1 MRKTHVPR
9 ILKPLY
15 SVSKI
20 VALMGLILGL
30 ASGCTTAATLDT
42 VTAAPVAPVS
52 EKSASI
58 VVDGSTGVVLY
69 QASADLPRVPASL
82 TKMMTL
88 YLTFEALQSGRITKS
103 TPIPVSAHAASQA
116 PSKLGLKPGATIDV
130 DTAIKAIVVKSAN
143 DVAVALAE
151 YIGGSEDQFAVLM
164 TDKARRLGM
173 RGTNFHNASGL
184 PDPQQITTARDMA
197 LLGLALRKHYPQQ
210 YYYFGTQDFVFN
222 GKQIHGHNRVLSQLN
237 GADGI
242 KTGYVKASGFNIV
255 TSVSDNGRQLV
266 AVVMGGNTAKMRDAQ
281 VVSLVN
287 TYLPQVASR

>member
-1 MRKTHVPR
+1 MS
-9 ILKPLY
+9 LY
-15 SVSKI
+15 SLPKI
-20 VALMGLILGL
+20 VALMGLILGV
-30 ASGCTTAATLDT
+30 ASGCTTAATLDPAGA
-42 VTAAPVAPVS
+42 VSGPVS

-69 QASADLPRVPASL
+69 QASADLPRIPASL

-88 YLTFEALQSGRITKS
+88 YLTFEALQSGRISKS
-103 TPIPVSAHAASQA
+103 TLIPVSAHAASQA
-116 PSKLGLKPGATIDV
+116 PSKLGFKPGQTIDV

-151 YIGGSEDQFAVLM
+151 YLGGTEDQFAALM

-173 RGTNFHNASGL
+173 RGTTFHNASGL

-197 LLGLALRKHYPQQ
+197 LLGLALRRHYPQH

-222 GKQIHGHNRVLSQLN
+222 GKLVRGHNRVLSQLN

-242 KTGYVKASGFNIV
+242 KTGYVRASGFNIV

-266 AVVMGGNTAKMRDAQ
+266 AVVMGGNTAKIRDAQ

>member
-1 MRKTHVPR
+1 MS
-9 ILKPLY
+9 LY
-15 SVSKI
+15 SLPKI
-20 VALMGLILGL
+20 VALMTLILGV
-30 ASGCTTAATLDT
+30 ASGCTTAATL
-42 VTAAPVAPVS
+42 APVGGASAPVS

-69 QASADLPRVPASL
+69 QSSADLPRIPASL

-88 YLTFEALQSGRITKS
+88 YLTFEALESGRITKS

-116 PSKLGLKPGATIDV
+116 PSKLGVRPGQTIDV

-143 DVAVALAE
+143 DVAAALAE
-151 YIGGSEDQFAVLM
+151 YLGGTEEQFAAQM
-164 TDKARRLGM
+164 TAKARRLGM
-173 RGTNFHNASGL
+173 RGTTFHNASGL

-197 LLGLALRKHYPQQ
+197 LLGLALRRHYPQH
-210 YYYFGTQDFVFN
+210 YYYFGTQDFAFN
-222 GKQIHGHNRVLSQLN
+222 GRLIRGHNRVLSQVN

-242 KTGYVKASGFNIV
+242 KTGYVRASGFNIV

-266 AVVMGGNTAKMRDAQ
+266 AVVMGGNTAKTRDAQ

>member
-1 MRKTHVPR
+1 
-9 ILKPLY
+9 
-15 SVSKI
+15 
-20 VALMGLILGL
+20 MGLILGL

-69 QASADLPRVPASL
+69 EASADLPRIPASL

-173 RGTNFHNASGL
+173 KGTNFHNASGL

-210 YYYFGTQDFVFN
+210 YYYFGTQDFVY
-222 GKQIHGHNRVLSQLN
+222 NRVLSQLN